1 MGPLCPVSAIAR
13 MGPPPLLCRQR
24 RRGPCSGVSCPAVSG
39 LLVGC
44 STASAPT
51 SAADEPVVSSFG
63 VAVSLCGAERRARA
77 AGDCSITLPG
87 TCHDAERRSTVAGP
101 HAALHLAIP
110 RVSAGCRRE
119 KVSAQAEM
127 LCGACRA
134 PEPEPAQQVSEKKNP
149 RVADTVP
156 RWLYLAV
163 VAAGYDHLATKCGTW
178 KRGTEAQT
186 RGNVSETESDP

>member
-1 MGPLCPVSAIAR
+1 
-13 MGPPPLLCRQR
+13 
-24 RRGPCSGVSCPAVSG
+24 VSG

-119 KVSAQAEM
+119 M

-163 VAAGYDHLATKCGTW
+163 VAAGYDHLATKCGTCW